1 MKPRSDRDLRL
12 ALRER
17 DMQTSIF
24 LARLLGPLLLLTGA
38 GIVLNP
44 KSFRTIAGEVVR
56 SVTLVYLFGFM
67 DLAAGLAIVLTHNV
81 WVASWRVLIT
91 LLGWLLLI
99 RGAVRIVAPETIMGY
114 AAKVIRNKQV
124 IPAAGAVVGVL
135 GLALCYF
142 GYVA

>member
-1 MKPRSDRDLRL
+1 L

-91 LLGWLLLI
+91 LIGWLLLI
-99 RGAVRIVAPETIMGY
+99 RGAVRIVAPEIVMGY

-135 GLALCYF
+135 GLVLCYF

>member
-1 MKPRSDRDLRL
+1 L

-81 WVASWRVLIT
+81 WVANWRVLIT
-91 LLGWLLLI
+91 LIGWLLLI
-99 RGAVRIVAPETIMGY
+99 RGAVRIVAPEIVMGY

-124 IPAAGAVVGVL
+124 IPSAGAVVGVL
-135 GLALCYF
+135 GLVLCYF

>member
-1 MKPRSDRDLRL
+1 
-12 ALRER
+12 
-17 DMQTSIF
+17 MQTSIF

-91 LLGWLLLI
+91 LIGWLLLI
-99 RGAVRIVAPETIMGY
+99 RGAVRIVAPEIVMGY

-124 IPAAGAVVGVL
+124 IPAAGAVVGVV
-135 GLALCYF
+135 GLVLCYF